1 MKTKWLALIA
11 GVAFL
16 LLGIAGFAGMIEM
29 LPTYS
34 VVLAI
39 GGMLF
44 ILFGVSG
51 RRAIVPPRAS
61 GHDMRD
67 LGGI

>member
-16 LLGIAGFAGMIEM
+16 LLGIAGFAEMIAM

-34 VVLAI
+34 VVLSI
-39 GGMLF
+39 GGVLF

-51 RRAIVPPRAS
+51 RRAIVPPHAP